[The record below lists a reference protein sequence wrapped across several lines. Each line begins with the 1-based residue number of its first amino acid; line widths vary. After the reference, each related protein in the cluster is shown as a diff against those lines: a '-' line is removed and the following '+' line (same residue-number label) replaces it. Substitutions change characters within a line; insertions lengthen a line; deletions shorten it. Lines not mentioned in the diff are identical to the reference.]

1 MKSENKIL
9 GKKGEKLAREYLEK
23 MGYIIIETNF
33 YCRFGE
39 IDIIARYNDKLA
51 FIEVKTRGQDVFGKP
66 AESVGFIKRNRI
78 YKVAE
83 FYTYINELY
92 DVPMSLDVIEVYVLE
107 SNKVRIA
114 HIKNAI
120 IDNPYATFFRKG

>member
-51 FIEVKTRGQDVFGKP
+51 FIEVKTRGQEVFGKP
-66 AESVGFIKRNRI
+66 AESVDFIKRNRI

-120 IDNPYATFFRKG
+120 IDNPYATFFKKG

>member
-66 AESVGFIKRNRI
+66 AESVDFIKRNRI

-120 IDNPYATFFRKG
+120 IDNPYATFFKKG

>member
-120 IDNPYATFFRKG
+120 IDNPYATFFKKG